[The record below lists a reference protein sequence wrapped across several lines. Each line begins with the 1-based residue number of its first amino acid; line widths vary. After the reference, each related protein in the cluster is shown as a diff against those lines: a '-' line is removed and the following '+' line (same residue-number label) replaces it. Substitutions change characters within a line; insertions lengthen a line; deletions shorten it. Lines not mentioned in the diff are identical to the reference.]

1 MLATNTACP
10 CAHSHSTPAA
20 RSANRKPSSTNTA
33 APGGS
38 PCTLSRVPAPAPT
51 RATAGGAAPA
61 PAESV
66 PCAEGAE
73 DEVDAP
79 YNFGS
84 ADASVGP
91 VGAVVFLLFTAA
103 AAAPTPGGIGPQRP
117 QKKRG
122 ATTNSLLA

>member
-1 MLATNTACP
+1 MDTGMRT
-10 CAHSHSTPAA
+10 
-20 RSANRKPSSTNTA
+20 RSGRR
-33 APGGS
+33 
-38 PCTLSRVPAPAPT
+38 L
-51 RATAGGAAPA
+51 AAPA

-73 DEVDAP
+73 DEMDAP

-103 AAAPTPGGIGPQRP
+103 AAALTLGFIGHQC
-117 QKKRG
+117 Q
-122 ATTNSLLA
+122 